1 AAAAPGDLD
10 PAFGADG
17 RVFVDVPGDDDIAAT
32 ALLQVDGKLV
42 IGRTN
47 DAATDDFSV
56 LRLDADGSPDPG
68 FGRDGRTTLDIP
80 DVNATT
86 RVLLKLPEGSIIAA
100 GAAARAG
107 DVSNTD
113 LGMVRYNSDGSVDI

>member
-1 AAAAPGDLD
+1 
-10 PAFGADG
+10 
-17 RVFVDVPGDDDIAAT
+17 
-32 ALLQVDGKLV
+32 
-42 IGRTN
+42 
-47 DAATDDFSV
+47 ATDDFSV
-56 LRLDADGSPDPG
+56 LRLDADGSADPG

-86 RVLLKLPEGSIIAA
+86 RVLLQLPEGSIIAA

-113 LGMVRYNSDGSVDI
+113 LGMVRYNSHGSVDIGFGVNGVVLRDLGGRYEAINAIVQQA